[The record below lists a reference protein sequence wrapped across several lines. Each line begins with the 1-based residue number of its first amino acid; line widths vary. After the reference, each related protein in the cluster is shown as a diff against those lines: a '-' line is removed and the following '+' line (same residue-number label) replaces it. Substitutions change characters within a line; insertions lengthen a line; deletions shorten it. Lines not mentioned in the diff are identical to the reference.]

1 MAQMKVEY
9 LVLGMVGTNCWL
21 IQNTD
26 TRELI
31 FVDPADNAQE
41 LIRHA
46 EKLEAKPAAILLTH
60 GHFDH
65 ILAADELRKHYD
77 IPVYVHELDE
87 EVLEDADLNL
97 SGNWGTA
104 YTMQADRQVREGDEL
119 ELAGFRIKVLHTPGH
134 TQGSCCYYFPEQQ
147 VLVSGDTL
155 FAQSY
160 GRVDFPTSSPSSMRT
175 SIKRLLSGELP
186 DETAVL
192 PGHEM
197 TTSIAMEKRYNPLA

>member
-9 LVLGMVGTNCWL
+9 LVLGMVSTNCYL

-31 FVDPADNAQE
+31 FIDPADNAKE

-46 EKLEAKPAAILLTH
+46 ENLGGRPTAILLTH

-65 ILAADELRKHYD
+65 ILAAEELRQKYS
-77 IPVYVHELDE
+77 IPVYAHELE
-87 EVLEDADLNL
+87 QEVLEDPSLNL
-97 SGNWGTA
+97 SGNWGAAYSMTA
-104 YTMQADRQVREGDEL
+104 DKLVKDGDIL
-119 ELAGFRIKVLHTPGH
+119 ELAGFEIRVLHTPGH
-134 TQGSCCYYFPEQQ
+134 TQGSCCYYFADEQ
-147 VLVSGDTL
+147 VLISGDTL

-160 GRVDFPTSSPSSMRT
+160 GRVDFPTSSPSGMRA
-175 SIKRLLSGELP
+175 SIKRLLSELP
-186 DETAVL
+186 DDTAVL
-192 PGHEM
+192 PGHET

>member
-9 LVLGMVGTNCWL
+9 LVLGMVSTNCWL

-26 TRELI
+26 TMELI
-31 FVDPADNAQE
+31 FIDPADNAKE

-46 EKLEAKPAAILLTH
+46 ERLEAKPAAILLTH

-65 ILAADELRKHYD
+65 ILAADELRKHFD
-77 IPVYVHELDE
+77 IPVYVQELDE
-87 EVLEDADLNL
+87 EVLEDPALNL

-104 YTMQADRQVREGDEL
+104 YSMQADHQVKDKDEL
-119 ELAGFRIKVLHTPGH
+119 EIAGFRIRVLHTPGH
-134 TQGSCCYYFPEQQ
+134 TQGSCCYYFPDEQ

-160 GRVDFPTSSPSSMRT
+160 GRVDFPTSSPAAMRSS
-175 SIKRLLSGELP
+175 IHRLLSELP
-186 DETAVL
+186 EETAVL

>member
-9 LVLGMVGTNCWL
+9 LVLGMVGTNCYL
-21 IQNTD
+21 IQNTE
-26 TRELI
+26 TNELI
-31 FVDPADNAQE
+31 FIDPADNAKE
-41 LIRHA
+41 LMKHA
-46 EKLEAKPAAILLTH
+46 ERMEGKPAAILLTH

-65 ILAADELRKHYD
+65 IMAADALRKEYN

-87 EVLEDADLNL
+87 EVLEDASLNL
-97 SGNWGTA
+97 SGNWSA
-104 YTMQADRQVREGDEL
+104 PYTMEADKQVKEGDVL
-119 ELAGFRIKVLHTPGH
+119 NIAGFEIKVLHTPGH
-134 TQGSCCYYFPEQQ
+134 TQGSCCYHFPNEQ

-160 GRVDFPTSSPSSMRT
+160 GRVDFPTSSPSAMKT
-175 SIKRLLSGELP
+175 SIKRLLSELP
-186 DETAVL
+186 NDTAVL